1 MAESDIK
8 VLAKNKRAFHEYIVE
23 DTLECG
29 IELYGTEVKSVKAR
43 KFNFS
48 DSYARIKRGELWLH
62 GLHISPWSHA
72 TEFNHE
78 PLRNRK
84 LLVHKAEIKRL
95 RRRATER
102 GFTLVPIDLHLK
114 RGIVK
119 VTLAMVKGKK
129 LHDKRQTIKNKD
141 LKRDQERETA
151 GRY

>member
-1 MAESDIK
+1 MSEYGVK
-8 VLAKNKRAFHEYIVE
+8 LLAKNKRAFHEYTVE
-23 DTLECG
+23 DTIECG
-29 IELYGTEVKSVKAR
+29 IELFGTEVKSVKGR

-78 PLRNRK
+78 PLRSRK

-95 RRRATER
+95 KRRATER
-102 GFTLVPIDLHLK
+102 GFTLVPLDLHLK
-114 RGIVK
+114 NGLVK
-119 VTLAMVKGKK
+119 VTLGMVKGKK
-129 LHDKRQTIKNKD
+129 LHDKRQSIRNKD

>member
-141 LKRDQERETA
+141 LKCDQERETA